1 MKMIESKKGIIF
13 DLFDTLTGYESDW
26 SAIPPVSVMLGVD
39 SKAWNEQLLLH
50 SNDRLTGMLRD
61 PFLIV
66 KNMAHNIDHSIP
78 DEIIRQ
84 VVIKRTKRYQDALW
98 NIPPENIETIR
109 QLRMQHMK
117 IALLSNADI
126 MECSGW
132 DHSPLKPLFDVVVFS
147 CYAGLAKPDP
157 AAYLYCMDKLGVD
170 PLDCLFVG
178 DGGSNELAGAHAL
191 GITTVFVSD
200 KMKDKQP
207 EALLVRIQQSDYH
220 IDKIP
225 GLLEL

>member
-1 MKMIESKKGIIF
+1 MKMIESKKAVIF

-50 SNDRLTGMLRD
+50 SNDRLTGALRD
-61 PFLIV
+61 PFLII

-109 QLRMQHMK
+109 QLRLQDKK
-117 IALLSNADI
+117 IALLSNADV

-132 DHSPLKPLFDVVVFS
+132 DHSSLKPLFDVVVFS
-147 CYAGLAKPDP
+147 CYAGLVKPDP
-157 AAYLYCMDKLGVD
+157 AAYLYCLDELGID
-170 PLDCLFVG
+170 SLDCVFVG
-178 DGGSNELAGAHAL
+178 DGGSNELAGAHTL

-200 KMKDKQP
+200 KMKARQP
-207 EALLVRIQQSDYH
+207 EAVHIRIQQSDYH
-220 IDKIP
+220 IENIP
-225 GLLEL
+225 GLLKL